1 MAKATAARGETHQRP
16 SWVYLA
22 ALLGGNFALAIGPWS
37 VRLADSGPISA
48 GFWRLAL
55 AIPLLALL
63 ARRDGQPLVG
73 FRGMAWAAIVAA
85 GVLFALDL
93 ASWHV
98 GIGQTRLGNATL
110 FGNSGS
116 VILMAWGIVAMKR
129 GPRAFEAL
137 AILSALAGAAIL
149 MGRSLQIDTRSLVG
163 DLLCV
168 LAGFFYA
175 FYILLL
181 QGARARLG
189 NWSLLTW
196 SSLAGAPVLLGLA
209 VFFDEPIWP
218 QSWGPLVAL
227 ALGSQVIG
235 QGLLVWSLKHFA
247 PLVVGVA
254 LLTQPAVSV
263 IIGWF
268 AFGEAIGW
276 IDAGGMTLVALALV
290 LARIGDQP
298 AARGTRAAAS
308 ANRASAAASAC
319 SMLLGAG

>member
-1 MAKATAARGETHQRP
+1 MATRVEQQPRARGLP
-16 SWVYLA
+16 FA
-22 ALLGGNFALAIGPWS
+22 ALLAGNLALALGPWA

-48 GFWRLAL
+48 GFWRLTL

-63 ARRDGQPLVG
+63 ARRNGQALTG
-73 FRGMAWAAIVAA
+73 FGRATSAAIIVA

-116 VILMAWGIVAMKR
+116 VILMGWGIVAMR
-129 GPRAFEAL
+129 RLPRRFEAL
-137 AILSALAGAAIL
+137 GILAALTGAAIL
-149 MGRSLQIDTRSLVG
+149 MGRSLEIAAASLIG

-196 SSLAGAPVLLGLA
+196 SSIAGAPVLL
-209 VFFDEPIWP
+209 
-218 QSWGPLVAL
+218 AL
-227 ALGSQVIG
+227 ALWRGEPVWPSSWWPLIALALLSQVIG
-235 QGLLVWSLKHFA
+235 QGLLVYSLKHFP
-247 PLVVGVA
+247 PLVVGLA

-263 IIGWF
+263 VVGWF
-268 AFGEAIGW
+268 VFGEALSALDLTGMLLV
-276 IDAGGMTLVALALV
+276 GGALV
-290 LARIGDQP
+290 VARIGDQP
-298 AARGTRAAAS
+298 ASRGTRAASTPA
-308 ANRASAAASAC
+308 
-319 SMLLGAG
+319 

>member
-1 MAKATAARGETHQRP
+1 MANTTGGATPVAGESGERAR
-16 SWVYLA
+16 WVYLA
-22 ALLGGNFALAIGPWS
+22 ALLGGNFMLALGPWS
-37 VRLADSGPISA
+37 VRLADSGPIAA

-55 AIPLLALL
+55 AAPLLALL
-63 ARRDGQPLVG
+63 ARRDGQALSGSARG
-73 FRGMAWAAIVAA
+73 FGRATWAAIIVA

-116 VILMAWGIVAMKR
+116 LILMGWGIVAMR
-129 GPRAFEAL
+129 RWPRRFETL
-137 AILSALAGAAIL
+137 AMLSALTGAAIL
-149 MGRSLQIDTRSLVG
+149 LGRSLQIDTRSLVG
-163 DLLCV
+163 DLLCI

-196 SSLAGAPVLLGLA
+196 SSLAGAPVLLALA
-209 VFFDEPIWP
+209 IGFGEPVWP
-218 QSWGPLVAL
+218 HAWWPLVAL
-227 ALGSQVIG
+227 ALGSQVLG
-235 QGLLVWSLKHFA
+235 QGLLVYSLKHFA

-263 IIGWF
+263 VVGWL
-268 AFGEAIGW
+268 AFGEAVGW
-276 IDAGGMTLVALALV
+276 SDAVGMALVAMALV

-298 AARGTRAAAS
+298 AARGTRSLAVS
-308 ANRASAAASAC
+308 TRASE
-319 SMLLGAG
+319 LGSE

>member
-1 MAKATAARGETHQRP
+1 MASATGVEQRRQGRA
-16 SWVYLA
+16 SGLHFA
-22 ALLGGNFALAIGPWS
+22 ALLAGNVALALGPWS

-63 ARRDGQPLVG
+63 AHRNGQALSG
-73 FRGMAWAAIVAA
+73 FGRATWLAIVAA

-116 VILMAWGIVAMKR
+116 VILMGWGIVAMR
-129 GPRAFEAL
+129 RLPRRFEAL
-137 AILSALAGAAIL
+137 GILAALAGAAIL
-149 MGRSLQIDTRSLVG
+149 MGRSLDIDPLSLVG
-163 DLLCV
+163 DLLCI

-196 SSLAGAPVLLGLA
+196 SSIAGAPVLL
-209 VFFDEPIWP
+209 
-218 QSWGPLVAL
+218 AL
-227 ALGSQVIG
+227 ALWQGEPVWPTSWWPLIALALLSQVIG
-235 QGLLVWSLKHFA
+235 QGLLVFSLKHFS
-247 PLVVGVA
+247 PLVVGLA

-263 IIGWF
+263 VVGWF
-268 AFGEAIGW
+268 VFGEALGVADVI
-276 IDAGGMTLVALALV
+276 GMTLVGAALV
-290 LARIGDQP
+290 IARIGEQP
-298 AARGTRAAAS
+298 AARGTRAAS
-308 ANRASAAASAC
+308 T
-319 SMLLGAG
+319 GG

>member
-1 MAKATAARGETHQRP
+1 MVSATGVEQAAPRATGWH
-16 SWVYLA
+16 LA
-22 ALLGGNFALAIGPWS
+22 ALLAGNVALALGPWS

-63 ARRDGQPLVG
+63 AHRNGQALTG
-73 FRGMAWAAIVAA
+73 FGRMTWLAIVAA

-116 VILMAWGIVAMKR
+116 VILMGWGIVAMR
-129 GPRAFEAL
+129 RLPRRFEAL
-137 AILSALAGAAIL
+137 GILAALAGAAIL
-149 MGRSLQIDTRSLVG
+149 MGRSLEIAAASLIG
-163 DLLCV
+163 DLLCI

-181 QGARARLG
+181 QGARARLS

-196 SSLAGAPVLLGLA
+196 SSIAGAPVLL
-209 VFFDEPIWP
+209 
-218 QSWGPLVAL
+218 AL
-227 ALGSQVIG
+227 ALWQGEPVWPTSWWPLIALALLSQVIG
-235 QGLLVWSLKHFA
+235 QGLLVFSLKHFS
-247 PLVVGVA
+247 PLVVGLA

-263 IIGWF
+263 VVGWF
-268 AFGEAIGW
+268 VFGEALGW
-276 IDAGGMTLVALALV
+276 ADVMGMTLVGVALV
-290 LARIGDQP
+290 IARIGDQP
-298 AARGTRAAAS
+298 AARGTRAAS
-308 ANRASAAASAC
+308 T
-319 SMLLGAG
+319 GG

>member
-1 MAKATAARGETHQRP
+1 MATRVEQPLPRATGLH
-16 SWVYLA
+16 LA
-22 ALLGGNFALAIGPWS
+22 ALLAGNVALALGPWS

-48 GFWRLAL
+48 GFWRLSL

-63 ARRDGQPLVG
+63 AHRNGQALTG
-73 FRGMAWAAIVAA
+73 FGRATWLAIIAA

-116 VILMAWGIVAMKR
+116 VILMGWGIVAMR
-129 GPRAFEAL
+129 RLPRRFEAL
-137 AILSALAGAAIL
+137 GILAALAGAAIL
-149 MGRSLQIDTRSLVG
+149 MGRSLDIDPLSLVG
-163 DLLCV
+163 DLLCI

-196 SSLAGAPVLLGLA
+196 SSIAGAPVLL
-209 VFFDEPIWP
+209 
-218 QSWGPLVAL
+218 AL
-227 ALGSQVIG
+227 ALWQGEPVWPTSWWPLIALALLSQVIG
-235 QGLLVWSLKHFA
+235 QGLLVFSLKHFS
-247 PLVVGVA
+247 PLVVGLA

-263 IIGWF
+263 VVGWF
-268 AFGEAIGW
+268 VFGEALGLADIV
-276 IDAGGMTLVALALV
+276 GMTLVGAALV
-290 LARIGDQP
+290 IARIGDQP
-298 AARGTRAAAS
+298 AARGTRAAS
-308 ANRASAAASAC
+308 T
-319 SMLLGAG
+319 GG

>member
-1 MAKATAARGETHQRP
+1 MASATGVEKLRAKPRSGL
-16 SWVYLA
+16 YFA
-22 ALLGGNFALAIGPWS
+22 ALLAGNVALALGPWS
-37 VRLADSGPISA
+37 VRLADSGPVSA

-63 ARRDGQPLVG
+63 ARRNGQALGG
-73 FRGMAWAAIVAA
+73 FGRGTWAAIVAA

-116 VILMAWGIVAMKR
+116 VILMGWGIVAMR
-129 GPRAFEAL
+129 RLPRPFETLGILAAL
-137 AILSALAGAAIL
+137 TGAAIL
-149 MGRSLQIDTRSLVG
+149 LGRSLEIDSLSLIG
-163 DLLCV
+163 DLLCI

-196 SSLAGAPVLLGLA
+196 SSIAGAPVLLALA
-209 VFFDEPIWP
+209 LWLGEPVWP
-218 QSWGPLVAL
+218 TSWWPLVAL
-227 ALGSQVIG
+227 ALLSQVIG
-235 QGLLVWSLKHFA
+235 QGLLVFSLKHFS
-247 PLVVGVA
+247 PLVVGLT

-263 IIGWF
+263 VVGWF
-268 AFGEAIGW
+268 AFGEALAPL
-276 IDAGGMTLVALALV
+276 DLVGMGLVAAALV
-290 LARIGDQP
+290 LARLGEAP
-298 AARGTRAAAS
+298 AARGTRAAS
-308 ANRASAAASAC
+308 T
-319 SMLLGAG
+319 GG

>member
-1 MAKATAARGETHQRP
+1 MTNATPRGGGLHF
-16 SWVYLA
+16 A
-22 ALLGGNFALAIGPWS
+22 ALLAGNVALALGPWS

-63 ARRDGQPLVG
+63 ARRQGQALAG
-73 FRGMAWAAIVAA
+73 FGRATWAAIVAA

-116 VILMAWGIVAMKR
+116 VILMGWGMVAARR
-129 GPRAFEAL
+129 GPRRFEAL
-137 AILSALAGAAIL
+137 GILAALTGAAIL
-149 MGRSLQIDTRSLVG
+149 MGRSLQIDTLSLIG

-181 QGARARLG
+181 QNARARLG

-196 SSLAGAPVLLGLA
+196 SSLAGAPVLL
-209 VFFDEPIWP
+209 
-218 QSWGPLVAL
+218 AL
-227 ALGSQVIG
+227 ALWTGEPVWPTSWWPLIALALLSQVIG
-235 QGLLVWSLKHFA
+235 QGLLVFSLKHFT
-247 PLVVGVA
+247 PLIVGLT

-263 IIGWF
+263 VVGWF
-268 AFGEAIGW
+268 VFEEALSPL
-276 IDAGGMTLVALALV
+276 DFAGMVLVAVALV
-290 LARIGDQP
+290 LARLGEP
-298 AARGTRAAAS
+298 GATRGSRAAVAS
-308 ANRASAAASAC
+308 TPD
-319 SMLLGAG
+319 

>member
-1 MAKATAARGETHQRP
+1 MATRVEQPLPRATGLH
-16 SWVYLA
+16 LA
-22 ALLGGNFALAIGPWS
+22 ALLAGNVALALGPWS

-48 GFWRLAL
+48 GFWRLSL

-63 ARRDGQPLVG
+63 AHRNGQALTG
-73 FRGMAWAAIVAA
+73 FGRATWLAIIAA

-116 VILMAWGIVAMKR
+116 VILMGWGIVAMR
-129 GPRAFEAL
+129 RLPRRFEAL
-137 AILSALAGAAIL
+137 GILAALAGAAIL
-149 MGRSLQIDTRSLVG
+149 MGRSLDIDPLSLVG
-163 DLLCV
+163 DLLCI

-196 SSLAGAPVLLGLA
+196 SSIAGAPVLL
-209 VFFDEPIWP
+209 
-218 QSWGPLVAL
+218 AL
-227 ALGSQVIG
+227 ALWQGEPVWPSSWWPLIALALLSQVIG
-235 QGLLVWSLKHFA
+235 QGLLVFSLKHFS
-247 PLVVGVA
+247 PLVVGLA

-263 IIGWF
+263 VVGWF
-268 AFGEAIGW
+268 VFGEALGLADIV
-276 IDAGGMTLVALALV
+276 GMTLVGAALV
-290 LARIGDQP
+290 IARIGDQP
-298 AARGTRAAAS
+298 AARGTRAAS
-308 ANRASAAASAC
+308 T
-319 SMLLGAG
+319 GG

>member
-1 MAKATAARGETHQRP
+1 MTNATPRGGGLHF
-16 SWVYLA
+16 A
-22 ALLGGNFALAIGPWS
+22 ALLAGNVALALGPWS

-63 ARRDGQPLVG
+63 ARRNGQALGG
-73 FRGMAWAAIVAA
+73 FGRATWAAIVAA

-116 VILMAWGIVAMKR
+116 VILMGWGIVAMR
-129 GPRAFEAL
+129 RLPRRFEAL
-137 AILSALAGAAIL
+137 GILAALTGAAIL
-149 MGRSLQIDTRSLVG
+149 MGRSLEIAAASLIG

-196 SSLAGAPVLLGLA
+196 SSIAGAPVLL
-209 VFFDEPIWP
+209 
-218 QSWGPLVAL
+218 AL
-227 ALGSQVIG
+227 ALWRGEPVWPSSWWPLIALALLSQVIG
-235 QGLLVWSLKHFA
+235 QGLLVYSLKHFP
-247 PLVVGVA
+247 PLVVGLA

-263 IIGWF
+263 VVGWF
-268 AFGEAIGW
+268 AFGEALSALDLTGMLLV
-276 IDAGGMTLVALALV
+276 GGALV
-290 LARIGDQP
+290 VARIGDQP
-298 AARGTRAAAS
+298 ASRGTRAASTPA
-308 ANRASAAASAC
+308 
-319 SMLLGAG
+319 